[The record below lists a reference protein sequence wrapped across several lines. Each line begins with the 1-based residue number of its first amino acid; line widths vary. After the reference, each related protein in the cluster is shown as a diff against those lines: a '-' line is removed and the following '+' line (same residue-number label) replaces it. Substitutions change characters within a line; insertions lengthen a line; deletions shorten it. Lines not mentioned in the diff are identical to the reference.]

1 MIGLF
6 LKNWKFL
13 LDILIVLGIV
23 IGLFIWNP
31 FGIFGGGLKLN
42 DTSNMV
48 TEVRQIGQL
57 VTAEYYGEVIASID
71 EARLNLIEDENIR
84 TRGGILYQDIKS
96 ALKNLRDFQALS
108 KNEKDEEYKKMT
120 PIDNWRRII
129 RHEVDSRNIMD
140 KLNYH
145 GFLNDVT
152 ADPLYEDMLEYLYR
166 DKTKKNKNEKWNPS
180 ARNKEEALFLMYQE
194 APSAR
199 DSLASVDFMNF
210 YYQNKLA
217 DFSRKETRKK
227 LAMVGRGWV
236 KAGFDFTN
244 LDPSSIVIYDDVSE
258 VHIFGLAPTI
268 LNADINPW
276 FIPEKGIPGFEILDY
291 NGRVDF
297 KDAKRVK
304 EYCVEKLMSFAH
316 RADILKNAEIQGAKT
331 LKNLF
336 SLITG
341 KDVKKVVFHHDR
353 ISQLVSQIESDEAFS
368 RFELGLF
375 DSLLRME
382 LVVLDSLEQAMKQDI
397 KLIRTVEQRKKNI
410 AFSISRLQKLQ
421 MLGTTTNYGYF
432 SKTILQV
439 SGDGVLD
446 ESEKV
451 ILASL
456 RTDWELKDRI
466 DQFVKQ
472 VPSPIYFW
480 YDDPIEYMT
489 AFNLSIESLSRNG
502 LVVGNVDTVKMQV
515 SEVDSAFLNTHKVL
529 NYNRISEKEVILTL
543 VKNPQDANLYLTS
556 ILYPYTYNSLLI
568 ADFIESREI
577 IDFANPKVRNVALK
591 DSLTYWDLYLGDSLN
606 LVIPE
611 KYLDLLV
618 PKTKESLL
626 SKGYLKVGANY
637 SILKKDRGF
646 DKGLLNSDSMFS
658 EFQVEEL
665 ETFYSLLIQARSEYQ
680 NKGALEK
687 ANKWVQ
693 TKLKERRATPSWLTS
708 LRESVGRP

>member
-13 LDILIVLGIV
+13 LDILIVLAIV
-23 IGLFIWNP
+23 VGLFIWNP

-84 TRGGILYQDIKS
+84 TRGGILYQDIRS
-96 ALKNLRDFQALS
+96 ALKNLKNFQGLS
-108 KNEKDEEYKKMT
+108 KDERDEEYKKMT
-120 PIDNWRRII
+120 PVNNWRRII
-129 RHEVDSRNIMD
+129 RYEVDSRNILD

-145 GFLNDVT
+145 GYLEDVST
-152 ADPLYEDMLEYLYR
+152 DPLYDDMLEYLYR
-166 DKTKKNKNEKWNPS
+166 IKTKKKKDEKWNPS

-194 APSAR
+194 PPLAN

-244 LDPSSIVIYDDVSE
+244 LDPSAVVIYDDVSE
-258 VHIFGLAPTI
+258 VHIFGLAPSI

-291 NGRVDF
+291 NGKVDF

-316 RADILKNAEIQGAKT
+316 RAEILKNAEIQGAET

-353 ISQLVSQIESDEAFS
+353 ISQLVAQIESDEAVS

-382 LVVLDSLEQAMKQDI
+382 LVVLDSLQLAMKQDS
-397 KLIRTVEQRKKNI
+397 KTFRTLEQKKKNI

-421 MLGTTTNYGYF
+421 MLGTTANYGYF

-439 SGDGVLD
+439 AADGVLD
-446 ESEKV
+446 DSEVKE
-451 ILASL
+451 LNSL

-466 DQFVKQ
+466 DQFGKQ
-472 VPSPIYFW
+472 VPSPLYFW
-480 YDDPIEYMT
+480 YDDPVEYMN
-489 AFNLSIESLSRNG
+489 AFNLSIESLLRDE
-502 LVVGNVDTVKMQV
+502 LVVGNIDTIRMQV
-515 SEVDSAFLNTHKVL
+515 SEVDSTFLNTHKVL
-529 NYNRISEKEVILTL
+529 NYNKISDKEVILTL
-543 VKNPQDANLYLTS
+543 VKNPKDASSLLST
-556 ILYPYTYNSLLI
+556 ILYPYAYDRQLI
-568 ADFIESREI
+568 ADFIESGKI
-577 IDFANPKVRNVALK
+577 IDLSFPKPKNVDLK
-591 DSLTYWDLYLGDSLN
+591 DSLGYWDVYQLDSLN
-606 LVIPE
+606 FVIPDL
-611 KYLDLLV
+611 YLDLLTTNA
-618 PKTKESLL
+618 KASL
-626 SKGYLKVGANY
+626 SQKGYLKVGNSF
-637 SILKKDRGF
+637 SILQKDKGF
-646 DKGLLNSDSMFS
+646 DSDSINTDSLYS
-658 EFQVEEL
+658 ETQLKEL
-665 ETFYSLLIQARSEYQ
+665 DVFFDLLIEARRDYHR
-680 NKGALEK
+680 KGTLEK
-687 ANKWVQ
+687 ANRWVQ
-693 TKLKERRATPSWLTS
+693 TKLKERRSTPSWLTS
-708 LRESVGRP
+708 LRESVGSP